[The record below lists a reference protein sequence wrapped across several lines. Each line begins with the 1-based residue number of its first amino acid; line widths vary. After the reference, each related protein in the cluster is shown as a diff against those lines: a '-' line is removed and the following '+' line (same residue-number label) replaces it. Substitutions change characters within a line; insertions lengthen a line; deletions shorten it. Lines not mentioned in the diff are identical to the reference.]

1 MNGRWRTCWPC
12 EARTGFRVPLIAGFV
27 GSMEYEIDHDSRPAV
42 EAKTTDETVRLKLG
56 YEW

>member
-1 MNGRWRTCWPC
+1 
-12 EARTGFRVPLIAGFV
+12 
-27 GSMEYEIDHDSRPAV
+27 MEYEIDHDSRPAV